1 MKNHILGTLYG
12 MAIGD
17 AMGMPPELWS
27 RKRCLE
33 YYGKITDFLDGCPEN
48 IISYQYKAGQFTD
61 DTSQALTILDSL
73 IETDFIP
80 NSQNIATHILEW
92 AEKEHAFKNNILG
105 PTSKVAL
112 KLFQEGKSA
121 KEFSDESVSNGAAM
135 RIAPIGT
142 LFSTTQKEELC
153 RYVAAVS
160 SVTHTSD
167 ITLAGASMIAMAVAS
182 ALEYHDREK
191 MIEDALSV
199 EEYAMNLGAS
209 TPSPS
214 LGARTK
220 LGILLAQ
227 TYANDETAFLENIYN
242 VIGAGVNTSES
253 VPAALAI
260 AYYSF
265 DVRKCALL
273 CANLGGDTDT
283 IGAMAAA
290 ICGAPLMKYTFSGII
305 LFLLLSQT
313 NSKTCPNILCK
324 NSTSGS
330 RLLLLT
336 SFRFSHCR
344 RLLLFRKYHKLF
356 SFLLTLLIRLWQR
369 HPSHNIICI
378 FILLKITSNII
389 TEGCYFNISMFCC
402 NQHLLFVIW
411 QFTIIHKLIFFI

>member
-1 MKNHILGTLYG
+1 M
-12 MAIGD
+12 
-17 AMGMPPELWS
+17 
-27 RKRCLE
+27 
-33 YYGKITDFLDGCPEN
+33 
-48 IISYQYKAGQFTD
+48 
-61 DTSQALTILDSL
+61 DSL
-73 IETDFIP
+73 IETDFVP
-80 NSQNIATHILEW
+80 NSQSIATHILDW
-92 AEKEHAFKNNILG
+92 AEKVHAFENNILG

-167 ITLAGASMIAMAVAS
+167 ITIAGASMIAMAVAS
-182 ALEYHDREK
+182 ALEHNDREK

-199 EEYAMNLGAS
+199 EKYAMNLGAS

-220 LGILLAQ
+220 LGVRLAQ
-227 TYANDETAFLENIYN
+227 VYADDETAFLENLYN
-242 VIGAGVNTSES
+242 VVGAGVNTSES

-290 ICGAPLMKYTFSGII
+290 ICGAAQGISEIPEKDIALIQKANKIDFTKYADAIVEKRGQIKWEKDVS
-305 LFLLLSQT
+305 
-313 NSKTCPNILCK
+313 
-324 NSTSGS
+324 
-330 RLLLLT
+330 
-336 SFRFSHCR
+336 
-344 RLLLFRKYHKLF
+344 
-356 SFLLTLLIRLWQR
+356 
-369 HPSHNIICI
+369 
-378 FILLKITSNII
+378 
-389 TEGCYFNISMFCC
+389 
-402 NQHLLFVIW
+402 
-411 QFTIIHKLIFFI
+411 

>member
-1 MKNHILGTLYG
+1 MEWQS
-12 MAIGD
+12 
-17 AMGMPPELWS
+17 AMRWE
-27 RKRCLE
+27 CLQNCGVE
-33 YYGKITDFLDGCPEN
+33 NVAWNITVKSQIFLDGCPEN

-199 EEYAMNLGAS
+199 EEYAMNL
-209 TPSPS
+209 
-214 LGARTK
+214 
-220 LGILLAQ
+220 
-227 TYANDETAFLENIYN
+227 
-242 VIGAGVNTSES
+242 
-253 VPAALAI
+253 
-260 AYYSF
+260 
-265 DVRKCALL
+265 ALL
-273 CANLGGDTDT
+273 LQVRLWAQEQNLVSFWHKLTQ
-283 IGAMAAA
+283 M
-290 ICGAPLMKYTFSGII
+290 MK
-305 LFLLLSQT
+305 L
-313 NSKTCPNILCK
+313 
-324 NSTSGS
+324 
-330 RLLLLT
+330 R
-336 SFRFSHCR
+336 
-344 RLLLFRKYHKLF
+344 FRKYLQCHRSRCKYFGICSRCF
-356 SFLLTLLIRLWQR
+356 SNCLLQL
-369 HPSHNIICI
+369 
-378 FILLKITSNII
+378 
-389 TEGCYFNISMFCC
+389 
-402 NQHLLFVIW
+402 
-411 QFTIIHKLIFFI
+411 